1 MSLQTI
7 EIFGLGQCA
16 WDYIG
21 QIEKYPSPDT
31 KSEMSS
37 MVMQGGGPVAT
48 ALVALTR
55 WGFSCSFC
63 GVVGDDFFGRQII
76 DSLLEENV
84 DTNQMIIRHGFD
96 SQYAFIVAEKNG
108 GQRTIYWRRPTGQPA
123 KPEEL
128 HYDMI
133 RQARVFYT
141 DGLFPA
147 ASIAAARAA
156 KETGAVVVTDAGT
169 LREGMLELARYSDY
183 FIVSEVFARAF
194 VKGNDPQKACKELQN
209 LGPEIVGVT
218 LGDRGYLVLNHNE
231 WIERPAYQVNSIDS
245 TGCGDLFHA
254 GITLGVLK
262 GWDLEKTL
270 DFSAWAAACVSTKLG
285 GRAGIPFVDD
295 YQFQGGKSR

>member
-63 GVVGDDFFGRQII
+63 GVIGDDFFGRQII

-285 GRAGIPFVDD
+285 GRAGIPFLDD